1 MLLNLQGWSPGE
13 AELVTCFCNPGQM
26 PFCLPDSFHMQCA
39 SFLLS
44 GCWFIGGGDFDGGF
58 CVCCFCLVI
67 FFFLSVL
74 PGSNSLQ
81 DQRICKVP
89 STKGTDLSWK
99 LFVSL

>member
-67 FFFLSVL
+67 FFSYLFCQEAIPCRISASVRY
-74 PGSNSLQ
+74 PAQ
-81 DQRICKVP
+81 
-89 STKGTDLSWK
+89 KGPI
-99 LFVSL
+99 